1 MADDKKKREVFKKML
16 YELAQQPVQQNDLH
30 NYYERYEQL
39 YGDGE
44 HQQKFRH
51 YYSDIFEC
59 LAIIEKSSQGTGER
73 KETKET
79 NMSMD
84 VLALNLYSLL
94 DYANNQKNEK
104 TTTPNSLKKLYD
116 HVNLEMARIKYYV
129 TLIEDSKR
137 EGEVQYIASRLNELS
152 DGVKQAT
159 KSVDNVIDQANKDV
173 AQTRQDIEQV
183 KQEVDQAI
191 TQAKQDVKQAKH
203 NVEKASKKL
212 KNVQKEYIAIL
223 SIFASVILAFTG
235 GLSFLGK
242 GVDIIENVDVKIENV
257 TFVLGIGGVLFLN
270 LLFGMFKFISAILD
284 KKFGFKCL
292 IGLNIIV
299 VIALVLLIWLRG
311 LYII

>member
-1 MADDKKKREVFKKML
+1 MADDKKKRDELKRIL
-16 YELAQQPVQQNDLH
+16 IELAKKQVEKEEIKV
-30 NYYERYEQL
+30 YYQRFENL
-39 YGDGE
+39 YWDE
-44 HQQKFRH
+44 NPSHRFRH
-51 YYSDIFEC
+51 YYYDIFNC
-59 LAIIEKSSQGTGER
+59 LVFIKDDEKTQ
-73 KETKET
+73 
-79 NMSMD
+79 NMS
-84 VLALNLYSLL
+84 LEHLNQNIISLF
-94 DYANNQKNEK
+94 DYADSENCEKNIV
-104 TTTPNSLKKLYD
+104 PSLKKLLD
-116 HVNLEMARIKYYV
+116 HVSLETARIQYYARV
-129 TLIEDSKR
+129 LEDSKR
-137 EGEVQYIASRLNELS
+137 EGEVQYIASRLNELT

-173 AQTRQDIEQV
+173 AQTRQDIEHV

-191 TQAKQDVKQAKH
+191 TQAKQDVKQAEQ
-203 NVEKASKKL
+203 NAEKASKKL

-284 KKFGFKCL
+284 KEFGFKCL

-299 VIALVLLIWLRG
+299 VVALVLLIWLRG
-311 LYII
+311 LYTI

>member
-1 MADDKKKREVFKKML
+1 MADDKKKRDVFKKML
-16 YELAQQPVQQNDLH
+16 YELAQQLVQQNALH

-39 YGDGE
+39 YGDEE

-59 LAIIEKSSQGTGER
+59 LARIEKSSQGTGER
-73 KETKET
+73 KEP

-84 VLALNLYSLL
+84 VLAQNLYSLL

-104 TTTPNSLKKLYD
+104 ATTPNSLKKLYD

-129 TLIEDSKR
+129 TLIEDSNR

-159 KSVDNVIDQANKDV
+159 KSVDNVIDQANKEV

-203 NVEKASKKL
+203 NAEKASKKL

-242 GVDIIENVDVKIENV
+242 GVDIIENVDVKIESNFCSWDWWSSFFKSVVRNV
-257 TFVLGIGGVLFLN
+257 
-270 LLFGMFKFISAILD
+270 
-284 KKFGFKCL
+284 
-292 IGLNIIV
+292 
-299 VIALVLLIWLRG
+299 
-311 LYII
+311 